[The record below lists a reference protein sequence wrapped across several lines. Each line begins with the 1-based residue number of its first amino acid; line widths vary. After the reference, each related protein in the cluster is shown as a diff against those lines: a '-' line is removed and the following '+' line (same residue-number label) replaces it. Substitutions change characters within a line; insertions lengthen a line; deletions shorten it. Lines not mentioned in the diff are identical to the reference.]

1 MFRIFIRV
9 MLALAFLSSSA
20 FARYEENYANTV
32 TVSGYGDLMLS
43 VLNSYALLVNHPA
56 FQSLVTAAVL
66 VGFILLLF
74 KLSITIQKIG
84 ILPLIVYVFLTLT
97 LIYGFLLPKTGK
109 ELIVYDTQKEATA
122 GVSAKIPPLAAK
134 IVELISNIDV
144 KISTILDEVLQV
156 IPPAGSK
163 GAEYADFMSDAFV
176 KYNKGGV
183 NAAAKSFLAF
193 QEISLHNEQRRRMYR
208 LAEMIEKYALHCV
221 ANIDSNFLRN
231 ATSEKDLFEKVK
243 NIHLEASTGIN
254 HFYTEYKND
263 LNKDYGYDRYGT
275 SMPFGFY
282 RCHTVSENLQHI
294 FDNGYLNAYTSV
306 DYDTL
311 QKEFEV
317 IKKEYRLPESMTTLN
332 LDELLSKLISKDKL
346 DITEFRNNTIFLQL
360 IDQSLIS
367 SAKKIGMN
375 GYHSAVTIADYKSQ
389 MQSNWY
395 ASSLAAQDYIPILK
409 GVLHLLLI
417 VLTPLL
423 VLISLATNSSKHIKI
438 WCGMLLVLILW
449 DPLIII
455 INFIM
460 NIKIYEYIQAL
471 AQANIPIS
479 SADGLNLANNYF
491 VNSITLTGNL
501 LITVPMLALGIAAG
515 SMSAFAQLS
524 SSITS
529 TFSSGAAMAGRAAT
543 QMASSPKTEFT
554 GADQYDGGYTRNYDI
569 ANNNIAARSYNAF
582 KGALTETISNVG
594 EHGNTS
600 WTMKNDAAALSG
612 TENDILNAKLGN
624 AATQEVFASAKSL
637 TQSYG
642 RQVVNNITHAASMQD
657 AVNLAKQAGFS
668 EQEIAQVQKIKQAQ
682 DTVTTETAK
691 TLGVDESLVHSTVEG
706 DSLNVSVKLNK
717 GAGLALTGK
726 FDTGKTLFGKVGE
739 AFFGVSA
746 SLKAD
751 GSIGVNFTDD
761 KGHKLDT
768 KDESMQKAT
777 EQISNKLSEN
787 KQLTNSASVALS
799 NTESLTQGIS
809 SSRAEQIAKNYSNS
823 VGTMGSEAR
832 NYLEQKS
839 ISNSFSADGITTIAN
854 NYYKA
859 HGNDKEATMQ
869 FLNSLSNEIA
879 QGNLAGAMQMV
890 QPYASDNSSL
900 VQNDVKKVHANLD
913 TNLDSA
919 EKEANNSVTAE
930 YNSKSTTR
938 KNAEKQLGTTNKDLN
953 SSVSSQMEDVSN
965 AQNKQ
970 RSDMGNNEITNI
982 NGEKQKVQTQNEQ
995 LNRKGSALNEV
1006 TKDEK
1011 KKLDYNLEN
1020 GGIKAVNYKQV
1031 REEIG
1036 ELKDKFMN

>member
-56 FQSLVTAAVL
+56 FQSLMTAAVL

-682 DTVTTETAK
+682 DTVASEVSKTTGIDK
-691 TLGVDESLVHSTVEG
+691 SLINVTTEG
-706 DSLNVSVKLNK
+706 DSMKVSFDKGKSAGATLGFQGKILGIKFGASGEVKANWKDAQGHDVAVKDETSKKEMEQLANSLKNNK
-717 GAGLALTGK
+717 VFT
-726 FDTGKTLFGKVGE
+726 E
-739 AFFGVSA
+739 SA
-746 SLKAD
+746 SMAINNSETLSK
-751 GSIGVNFTDD
+751 SIT
-761 KGHKLDT
+761 
-768 KDESMQKAT
+768 SQ
-777 EQISNKLSEN
+777 
-787 KQLTNSASVALS
+787 
-799 NTESLTQGIS
+799 
-809 SSRAEQIAKNYSNS
+809 RAEQIAKNYSNS

-919 EKEANNSVTAE
+919 EKRSNEEVNRRKEAGYTTKTVNGQLNPNGTNLSDEVNSTIEGVRASQNQQRVNMENNKITDLDG
-930 YNSKSTTR
+930 STKDVKTQ
-938 KNAEKQLGTTNKDLN
+938 NANL
-953 SSVSSQMEDVSN
+953 
-965 AQNKQ
+965 QNK
-970 RSDMGNNEITNI
+970 GA
-982 NGEKQKVQTQNEQ
+982 KLQN
-995 LNRKGSALNEV
+995 A

-1011 KKLDYNLEN
+1011 NKLDDNLDY
-1020 GGIKAVNYKQV
+1020 GGSQ
-1031 REEIG
+1031 
-1036 ELKDKFMN
+1036 FW